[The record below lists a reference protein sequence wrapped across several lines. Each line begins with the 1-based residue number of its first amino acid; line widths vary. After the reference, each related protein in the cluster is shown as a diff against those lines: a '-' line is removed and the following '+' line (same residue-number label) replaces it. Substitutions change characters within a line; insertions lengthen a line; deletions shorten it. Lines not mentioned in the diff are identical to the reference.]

1 MIGDEKPAELAGHKV
16 AKTVQL
22 DTGDG
27 VKFFVDDGSW
37 LLIRLSGTEPLV
49 RVYTETRGLVER
61 DFIIIDPPDWVN
73 VIALTPDD
81 QIVLVTQFRYGVN
94 ALSLEIPGGMMEAG
108 EAPVVAGIRE
118 LQEETGY
125 TGAPAKILGSVQPN
139 PAIQS
144 NRCHFLLV
152 ENARRTAALAWD
164 HDEEIEI
171 CTLPV
176 EQVLALARS
185 GGITHSLVLNALFLF
200 EPLWRNSTR

>member
-1 MIGDEKPAELAGHKV
+1 MAGGCVETAQRNDEVMENGSPKAARWEVLGHEELL
-16 AKTVQL
+16 KTRV
-22 DTGDG
+22 
-27 VKFFVDDGSW
+27 FN
-37 LLIRLSGTEPLV
+37 V
-49 RVYTETRGLVER
+49 RSARYRHPVRQVER
-61 DFIIIDPPDWVN
+61 DFIVIDPPDWVN
-73 VIALTPDD
+73 VIALTHDH